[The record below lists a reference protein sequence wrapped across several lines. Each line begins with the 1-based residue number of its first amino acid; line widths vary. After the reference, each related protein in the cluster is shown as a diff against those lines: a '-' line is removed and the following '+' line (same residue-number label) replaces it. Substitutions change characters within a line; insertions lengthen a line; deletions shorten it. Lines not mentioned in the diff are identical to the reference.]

1 MPKLKKCLRFIGC
14 RLKIFNMKKVKV
26 LVFSGYGLNCEEETR
41 FAFDLAGAEA
51 EIVHINDLIDG
62 LKKIKDYQ
70 ILAVPGGFSYGDD
83 TGSGNA
89 FAQKV
94 KNHLWSQIKEFVEAG
109 GLIIGICNGFQIL
122 TRLGLLPA
130 LGQKYGEQQVEL
142 LFNKTARY
150 MTRWVDLKVTNDSP
164 WFKGLDGF
172 SAAIAHGEGKFY
184 ADEKTLAELKK
195 KNLIA
200 LKYVKGD
207 ICDYQDLEANPNG
220 SLDDIA
226 GITNESGRILG
237 LMPHP
242 ERAVFLSQSPK
253 WPWLKEN
260 AKRKNRKLS
269 QYGLALQVFKNAV
282 NYFKQK

>member
-1 MPKLKKCLRFIGC
+1 
-14 RLKIFNMKKVKV
+14 MKKVKV
-26 LVFSGYGLNCEEETR
+26 LVFSGYGLNCEEETK

-51 EIVHINDLIDG
+51 EVVHVNDLIIG

-94 KNHLWSQIKEFVEAG
+94 KNHLWKDVKNFVKSG
-109 GLIIGICNGFQIL
+109 GLIIGICNGFQVL

-130 LGQKYGEQQVEL
+130 LNGKYGEQQVEL

-150 MTRWVDLKVTNDSP
+150 MTRWVDLKVTNDSC
-164 WFKGLDGF
+164 WLKDLDGF
-172 SAAIAHGEGKFY
+172 SAAIAHGEGRFY

-200 LKYVKGD
+200 LKYVKGE
-207 ICDYQDLEANPNG
+207 ICDYHDLEANPNG
-220 SLDDIA
+220 SLLDIA
-226 GITNESGRILG
+226 GITDESGRILG

-242 ERAVFLSQSPK
+242 ERAIFLTQSPK
-253 WPWLKEN
+253 WTWFKEE
-260 AKRKNRKLS
+260 AKRKNKKLPY
-269 QYGLALQVFKNAV
+269 YGLALQVFKNAV
-282 NYFKQK
+282 EYFKQK